1 MTWKCFDYMTQIVY
15 VTLKSSNIFIDL
27 MMLHFLFSCRQKQT
41 AEEVD
46 GDNSVD
52 LSTPTSKRSADAIED
67 HKIIS
72 DIPPK
77 IARFELEP
85 ETSENDWD
93 LPVQLVEYVRKYM
106 DLIVTE
112 KEVKEHIMNENP
124 VPKNIRKVQ
133 ELDSYMKDLLV
144 ENNKTQT
151 LQIEKLLKAAQER
164 EWNILG
170 PLSKLWSWSEEERGS
185 LPDDESVTQFQ
196 TVANLFEQSIALVA
210 HACHRSAHQRRVNIL
225 STLIENN
232 AKVTDLLKSNADSFN
247 DPNVLFGEK
256 FEEVLQKSV
265 KSKKKS
271 SEIGSV

>member
-1 MTWKCFDYMTQIVY
+1 M
-15 VTLKSSNIFIDL
+15 
-27 MMLHFLFSCRQKQT
+27 
-41 AEEVD
+41 D

-67 HKIIS
+67 DKIIS

-93 LPVQLVEYVRKYM
+93 LPVQLVEYVHKYM

-112 KEVKEHIMNENP
+112 KEVKERIMNENP

-133 ELDSYMKDLLV
+133 ELDSYMKDVLV
-144 ENNKTQT
+144 ENN
-151 LQIEKLLKAAQER
+151 
-164 EWNILG
+164 
-170 PLSKLWSWSEEERGS
+170 
-185 LPDDESVTQFQ
+185 VTQFQ

-232 AKVTDLLKSNADSFN
+232 AKVTDLLKRFSI
-247 DPNVLFGEK
+247 L
-256 FEEVLQKSV
+256 KSQYEAL
-265 KSKKKS
+265 S
-271 SEIGSV
+271 SGPSTWKPKRQSW